1 MVNRSIIDGTLWTE
15 VGAYL
20 WEAKPQAP
28 AVTNPQ
34 APVQQQNTLPI
45 AQAKATSTIKKSNV
59 QSNNITG
66 WVSNIPS
73 ITPQAP
79 IVQQPLD
86 TTDTSWKVNLKD
98 NKWWLQQRAE
108 KTGVVKDW
116 QILDQTGLSN
126 QAIARAWVLMKSKAD
141 AWEKIDEAVLQDIF
155 DKQLKNVGIKAGTPQ
170 FAEAQKQMMSQFAA
184 QQQKLGH
191 ATIQD
196 AFNSINSKYNDLS
209 KLKLQSTDDIM
220 NKFSSLTAEQKNYL
234 EQNNPNYALAK
245 AKVDAKAKADQ
256 INNTINKKAVSTKEQ
271 IKEENSQFAKWD
283 TLAELESQ
291 EMRDLFWEISQYDDE
306 IVTIQDEIDPKKL
319 EKRIASQFPTS
330 LTSWALRALAD
341 NEFNVKSEKLDKLMK
356 LRELAK
362 DTYETRRAEI
372 IQNDKL
378 IKERDNTV
386 MQSLLDNGWMGLMA
400 TSQKDIDQMVESG
413 QLSKAGATLIKKQ
426 QQGMMSNTMQTLW
439 FVTPQMQKSID
450 SMLARWMWPWQI
462 MQSLINSWTYR
473 PPMKQDWNTTKMDD
487 WSLLM
492 YDQSTWETKMIR
504 WQQGINDLWW
514 WGSVEPVDPDKL
526 LECIS
531 KAQEIGDTTSSNLNC
546 ATFLNK
552 VGITPVWTTIQEKI
566 KRITPW
572 AWPVPWSVMV
582 LSGMSQPT
590 YWHVA
595 LVERVNPDGTIQ
607 IREANYNGKW
617 GIRSTIV
624 DPRNPWASRG
634 VAAKIEWYQ
643 VPWWVKQW
651 WQQMSNIDDVYNILT
666 TSWQWDKMAEKNA
679 KILSQK
685 YTTEQIKQMYPDA
698 ITQKILIDKKDSIW
712 NISEKYN
719 TSKNRLKWVQS
730 VLNNPNASGKDIEF
744 ALKSFVSSID
754 NTAAMAWEVEQAK
767 SAGISYYDS
776 INNWAKKAATGWV
789 SNKTKKDIINTVNN
803 FYKWIERWYMDYVD
817 SEIWA
822 ITNSYWAVQW
832 DKFKVYQPRLKWRQ
846 MLDQWVDNMNQNI
859 QQSTTG
865 TRRSR
870 TTY

>member
-28 AVTNPQ
+28 TVTNPQ
-34 APVQQQNTLPI
+34 APIQQQNTPPI

-59 QSNNITG
+59 QSNNTIG
-66 WVSNIPS
+66 SVNNIPS

-108 KTGVVKDW
+108 ETGVVKDW
-116 QILDQTGLSN
+116 QVLDQTGLSN

-155 DKQLKNVGIKAGTPQ
+155 DRQLKNVGIKAGTPQ
-170 FAEAQKQMMSQFAA
+170 FAEAQKQMMSQFAS

-209 KLKLQSTDDIM
+209 KLKLQSTNDIM
-220 NKFSSLTAEQKNYL
+220 NQFSSLTAEQKNYL

-256 INNTINKKAVSTKEQ
+256 INNTINKTAVSTKEQ
-271 IKEENSQFAKWD
+271 IKEENAQFAKWD

-386 MQSLLDNGWMGLMA
+386 MESLLDNGWMGLMA

-413 QLSKAGATLIKKQ
+413 QISKAGAILIKKQ
-426 QQGMMSNTMQTLW
+426 QQGMTDKTIMSMWKLTPEVQKKVSSLMSQWVPVSSIMRNLIETGQYSPTTDSSYTIEKVGENSYAKFNKATGDYEIISWADMYNSVNAGTNIQPNNPDSLSKAIAFASTCNLNAKKQCGKWVNDIYRAVWIPAPFGNTLQSKLDAINSQAPVAW
-439 FVTPQMQKSID
+439 WSIV
-450 SMLARWMWPWQI
+450 
-462 MQSLINSWTYR
+462 MQSPTKPENWHVMFIESVNQDGSINALE
-473 PPMKQDWNTTKMDD
+473 WNYD
-487 WSLLM
+487 WSERARR
-492 YDQSTWETKMIR
+492 T
-504 WQQGINDLWW
+504 
-514 WGSVEPVDPDKL
+514 VV
-526 LECIS
+526 
-531 KAQEIGDTTSSNLNC
+531 KANNP
-546 ATFLNK
+546 A
-552 VGITPVWTTIQEKI
+552 I
-566 KRITPW
+566 K
-572 AWPVPWSVMV
+572 
-582 LSGMSQPT
+582 
-590 YWHVA
+590 
-595 LVERVNPDGTIQ
+595 
-607 IREANYNGKW
+607 
-617 GIRSTIV
+617 
-624 DPRNPWASRG
+624 
-634 VAAKIEWYQ
+634 WYY

-651 WQQMSNIDDVYNILT
+651 WQSNIQWLSPLALDAYKTKSFTGTEKQRSAIVEELSARWLLEDWSWNSAYYKVKPTEKTDIEKIKNWKIQRDRFMSIYNSLTEDEKDWFAWWRDSKKWSAQEKLWSWNSKYIEMNRILWT
-666 TSWQWDKMAEKNA
+666 ELSNYMRQISWATVADQEVERLKDQIPNRWQWNKKFKETVKSYNDAMEDTKYSIENVYW
-679 KILSQK
+679 LSW
-685 YTTEQIKQMYPDA
+685 DR
-698 ITQKILIDKKDSIW
+698 W
-712 NISEKYN
+712 
-719 TSKNRLKWVQS
+719 
-730 VLNNPNASGKDIEF
+730 SGKNNNQ
-744 ALKSFVSSID
+744 S
-754 NTAAMAWEVEQAK
+754 NQTQPEV
-767 SAGISYYDS
+767 
-776 INNWAKKAATGWV
+776 
-789 SNKTKKDIINTVNN
+789 
-803 FYKWIERWYMDYVD
+803 F
-817 SEIWA
+817 
-822 ITNSYWAVQW
+822 
-832 DKFKVYQPRLKWRQ
+832 
-846 MLDQWVDNMNQNI
+846 
-859 QQSTTG
+859 QSTL
-865 TRRSR
+865 R
-870 TTY
+870 Y

>member
-66 WVSNIPS
+66 WVKNIPS

-319 EKRIASQFPTS
+319 EKRIAAQFPTS

-378 IKERDNTV
+378 IKDRDDTV
-386 MQSLLDNGWMGLMA
+386 MQSLLDNWGMWLMA
-400 TSQKDIDQMVESG
+400 TSQKDIDQMVENG

-426 QQGMMSNTMQTLW
+426 QQGMTDKTIMSMWKLTPEVQKKVSSLMSQWVPISSIMRNLIETGQYSPTTDSSYTIEKVWENSYAKFNKATGDYEIISWSDMYSSVNSGSSLQPNNPDSLSKALAFASTCDLNTKKQCGKWVNDIYRAVWLPAP
-439 FVTPQMQKSID
+439 FGN
-450 SMLARWMWPWQI
+450 SMESKLNAINSSQPVAWWAI
-462 MQSLINSWTYR
+462 VMQS
-473 PPMKQDWNTTKMDD
+473 PTKP
-487 WSLLM
+487 
-492 YDQSTWETKMIR
+492 E
-504 WQQGINDLWW
+504 
-514 WGSVEPVDPDKL
+514 
-526 LECIS
+526 
-531 KAQEIGDTTSSNLNC
+531 
-546 ATFLNK
+546 
-552 VGITPVWTTIQEKI
+552 
-566 KRITPW
+566 
-572 AWPVPWSVMV
+572 
-582 LSGMSQPT
+582 
-590 YWHVA
+590 YWHVMFI
-595 LVERVNPDGTIQ
+595 ESVNPDWTLNAL
-607 IREANYNGKW
+607 EWNYDGKENA
-617 GIRSTIV
+617 RRTV
-624 DPRNPWASRG
+624 VNPNNPSI
-634 VAAKIEWYQ
+634 KWYYI
-643 VPWWVKQW
+643 PWWVKQW
-651 WQQMSNIDDVYNILT
+651 WQSNIQWLSPLALDAYKTKSFTGTEKQRSAIVEELSARWLLEDWSWNSAYYKVKPTEKTDIEKIKNWKIQRDRFMSIYNSLTEDEKDWFAWWRDSKKWSAQEKLWSWNSKYIEMNRILWT
-666 TSWQWDKMAEKNA
+666 ELSNYMRQISWATVAEQEVERLKDQIPNRWQWNKKFKETVKSYNDAMEDTKYSIENVYW
-679 KILSQK
+679 LSW
-685 YTTEQIKQMYPDA
+685 DR
-698 ITQKILIDKKDSIW
+698 W
-712 NISEKYN
+712 
-719 TSKNRLKWVQS
+719 
-730 VLNNPNASGKDIEF
+730 SGKNNNQ
-744 ALKSFVSSID
+744 S
-754 NTAAMAWEVEQAK
+754 NQTQPEV
-767 SAGISYYDS
+767 
-776 INNWAKKAATGWV
+776 
-789 SNKTKKDIINTVNN
+789 
-803 FYKWIERWYMDYVD
+803 F
-817 SEIWA
+817 
-822 ITNSYWAVQW
+822 
-832 DKFKVYQPRLKWRQ
+832 
-846 MLDQWVDNMNQNI
+846 
-859 QQSTTG
+859 QSTL
-865 TRRSR
+865 R
-870 TTY
+870 Y

>member
-66 WVSNIPS
+66 WVNNIPS

-79 IVQQPLD
+79 ILQQPLD

-155 DKQLKNVGIKAGTPQ
+155 DRQLKNVGIKAGTPQ

-256 INNTINKKAVSTKEQ
+256 INNTINKTAVSTKEQ

-651 WQQMSNIDDVYNILT
+651 WQSNIQWLSQLALDAYKTKSFTGTEKQRSAIVEELSARWLLEDWSWNSAYYKIKPTEKTDIEKIKNWKIQRDRFMSIYNSLTEDEKDWFAWWRDSKKGSTQEKLWSWNPKYIEMNRILWT
-666 TSWQWDKMAEKNA
+666 ELSNYMKQISWATVADQEVERLKDQIPNRWQWNKKFKETVKSYNDAMEDTKYSIEKVYW
-679 KILSQK
+679 LSW
-685 YTTEQIKQMYPDA
+685 DR
-698 ITQKILIDKKDSIW
+698 W
-712 NISEKYN
+712 
-719 TSKNRLKWVQS
+719 
-730 VLNNPNASGKDIEF
+730 SGKNNNQYNQ
-744 ALKSFVSSID
+744 AQP
-754 NTAAMAWEVEQAK
+754 EV
-767 SAGISYYDS
+767 
-776 INNWAKKAATGWV
+776 
-789 SNKTKKDIINTVNN
+789 
-803 FYKWIERWYMDYVD
+803 F
-817 SEIWA
+817 
-822 ITNSYWAVQW
+822 
-832 DKFKVYQPRLKWRQ
+832 
-846 MLDQWVDNMNQNI
+846 
-859 QQSTTG
+859 QSTL
-865 TRRSR
+865 R
-870 TTY
+870 Y

>member
-155 DKQLKNVGIKAGTPQ
+155 DRQLKNVGIKAGTPQ

-209 KLKLQSTDDIM
+209 KLKLQYTDDIM

-256 INNTINKKAVSTKEQ
+256 INNTINKTAVSTKEQ

-504 WQQGINDLWW
+504 WQQGINELWW

-572 AWPVPWSVMV
+572 AWPIPWSVMV

-651 WQQMSNIDDVYNILT
+651 WQSNIQWLSQLALDAYKTKSFTGTEKQRSAIVEELSARWLLEDWSWNSAYYKIKPTEKTDIEKIKNWKIQRDRFMSIYNSLTEDEKDWFAWWRDSKKGSTQEKLWSWNPKYIEMNRILWT
-666 TSWQWDKMAEKNA
+666 ELSNYMKQISWATVADQEVERLKDQIPNRWQWNKKFKETVKSYNDAMEDTKYSIEKVYW
-679 KILSQK
+679 LSW
-685 YTTEQIKQMYPDA
+685 DR
-698 ITQKILIDKKDSIW
+698 W
-712 NISEKYN
+712 
-719 TSKNRLKWVQS
+719 
-730 VLNNPNASGKDIEF
+730 SGKNNNQYNQ
-744 ALKSFVSSID
+744 AQP
-754 NTAAMAWEVEQAK
+754 EV
-767 SAGISYYDS
+767 
-776 INNWAKKAATGWV
+776 
-789 SNKTKKDIINTVNN
+789 
-803 FYKWIERWYMDYVD
+803 F
-817 SEIWA
+817 
-822 ITNSYWAVQW
+822 
-832 DKFKVYQPRLKWRQ
+832 
-846 MLDQWVDNMNQNI
+846 
-859 QQSTTG
+859 QSTL
-865 TRRSR
+865 R
-870 TTY
+870 Y

>member
-28 AVTNPQ
+28 VVTNPQ
-34 APVQQQNTLPI
+34 VPVQQQNTPPI

-59 QSNNITG
+59 QSNNTIG
-66 WVSNIPS
+66 SVNNIPS

-116 QILDQTGLSN
+116 QVLDQTGLSN

-155 DKQLKNVGIKAGTPQ
+155 DRQLKNVGIKAGTPQ
-170 FAEAQKQMMSQFAA
+170 FAEAQKQMMSQFAS

-209 KLKLQSTDDIM
+209 KLKLQSTNDIM
-220 NKFSSLTAEQKNYL
+220 NQFSSLTAEQKNYL

-256 INNTINKKAVSTKEQ
+256 INNTINKTAVSTKEQ
-271 IKEENSQFAKWD
+271 IKEENAQFAKWD

-386 MQSLLDNGWMGLMA
+386 MESLLDNGWMGLMA

-426 QQGMMSNTMQTLW
+426 QQGMTDKTIMSMWKLTPEVQKKVSSLMSQWVPVSSIMRNLIETGQYSPTTDSSYTIEKVGENSYAKFNKATGDYEIISWSDMYNSVNAGTNIQPNNPDSLSKAIAFASTCDLNTKKQCGKWVNDIYRAVWMPAPFGNTLQSKLDAINSQAPVAW
-439 FVTPQMQKSID
+439 WSIV
-450 SMLARWMWPWQI
+450 
-462 MQSLINSWTYR
+462 MQSPTKPENWHVMFVESVNQDGSINALE
-473 PPMKQDWNTTKMDD
+473 WNYD
-487 WSLLM
+487 WSERARR
-492 YDQSTWETKMIR
+492 T
-504 WQQGINDLWW
+504 
-514 WGSVEPVDPDKL
+514 VV
-526 LECIS
+526 
-531 KAQEIGDTTSSNLNC
+531 KANNP
-546 ATFLNK
+546 A
-552 VGITPVWTTIQEKI
+552 I
-566 KRITPW
+566 K
-572 AWPVPWSVMV
+572 
-582 LSGMSQPT
+582 
-590 YWHVA
+590 
-595 LVERVNPDGTIQ
+595 
-607 IREANYNGKW
+607 
-617 GIRSTIV
+617 
-624 DPRNPWASRG
+624 
-634 VAAKIEWYQ
+634 WYY

-651 WQQMSNIDDVYNILT
+651 WQQMSNIDDAYNILT

-679 KILSQK
+679 QILSQR
-685 YTTEQIKQMYPDA
+685 YTTEQIKQMYPDSM
-698 ITQKILIDKKDSIW
+698 TQKILIDKKDSIW

-744 ALKSFVSSID
+744 ALKSFVASID

-767 SAGISYYDS
+767 TAGISYYDS

-817 SEIWA
+817 GEVWA

-846 MLDQWVDNMNQNI
+846 MLEQWVDNMNQST
-859 QQSTTG
+859 QSTTG

>member
-1 MVNRSIIDGTLWTE
+1 MVNRSIIEGTLWTE

-28 AVTNPQ
+28 VTTNAQ
-34 APVQQQNTLPI
+34 AQVQQQNTPPI

-59 QSNNITG
+59 QTNNTTA
-66 WVSNIPS
+66 WVKSIPS

-79 IVQQPLD
+79 IVQPLD

-98 NKWWLQQRAE
+98 NKWGFQQRAE
-108 KTGVVKDW
+108 KTWVVKDW
-116 QILDQTGLSN
+116 QVLDQTGLSN

-170 FAEAQKQMMSQFAA
+170 FAEAQKQMMSQFAS

-191 ATIQD
+191 STIQD

-220 NKFSSLTAEQKNYL
+220 NQFSSLTAEQKNYL

-245 AKVDAKAKADQ
+245 AKIDAQAKATQ
-256 INNTINKKAVSTKEQ
+256 INNTINKTAVSTKEQ

-319 EKRIASQFPTS
+319 EKRIAAQFPTS

-378 IKERDNTV
+378 IKDRDDTV
-386 MQSLLDNGWMGLMA
+386 MQSLLDNWGMWLMA

-426 QQGMMSNTMQTLW
+426 QQGMTDKTIMSMWKLTPEVQKKVSSLMSQWVPISSIMRNLIETGQYSPTTDSSYTIEKVWENSYAKFNKATGDYEIISWSDMYSSVNSGSSLQPNNPDSLSKALAFASTCDLNTKKQCGKWVNDIYRAVWLPAP
-439 FVTPQMQKSID
+439 FGN
-450 SMLARWMWPWQI
+450 SMESKLNAINSSQPVAWWAI
-462 MQSLINSWTYR
+462 VMQS
-473 PPMKQDWNTTKMDD
+473 PTKP
-487 WSLLM
+487 
-492 YDQSTWETKMIR
+492 E
-504 WQQGINDLWW
+504 
-514 WGSVEPVDPDKL
+514 
-526 LECIS
+526 
-531 KAQEIGDTTSSNLNC
+531 
-546 ATFLNK
+546 
-552 VGITPVWTTIQEKI
+552 
-566 KRITPW
+566 
-572 AWPVPWSVMV
+572 
-582 LSGMSQPT
+582 
-590 YWHVA
+590 YWHVMFI
-595 LVERVNPDGTIQ
+595 ESVNPDWTLNAL
-607 IREANYNGKW
+607 EWNYDGKENA
-617 GIRSTIV
+617 RRTV
-624 DPRNPWASRG
+624 VNPNNPSI
-634 VAAKIEWYQ
+634 KWYYI
-643 VPWWVKQW
+643 PWWVKQW

-744 ALKSFVSSID
+744 ALKSFVASID

-767 SAGISYYDS
+767 NAGISYYDS
-776 INNWAKKAATGWV
+776 INNRAKKAATGWV
-789 SNKTKKDIINTVNN
+789 SNKTKKDLINTVNN
-803 FYKWIERWYMDYVD
+803 FYKWIERWYMDYID
-817 SEIWA
+817 GEIWS
-822 ITNSYWAVQW
+822 ITNTYWAVQW
-832 DKFKVYQPRLKWRQ
+832 DKFKVYQPRSKWRALLQ
-846 MLDQWVDNMNQNI
+846 QWVSNMNQNT
-859 QQSTTG
+859 QQATTG

>member
-34 APVQQQNTLPI
+34 APVQQQNTPPI

-66 WVSNIPS
+66 WVNNIPS

-98 NKWWLQQRAE
+98 NKWWIQQRAE

-170 FAEAQKQMMSQFAA
+170 FVEAQKQMMSQFAA

-220 NKFSSLTAEQKNYL
+220 NQFSSLTAEQKNYL

-256 INNTINKKAVSTKEQ
+256 INNTINKTAVSTKEQ

-651 WQQMSNIDDVYNILT
+651 WQSNIQWLSQLALDAYKTKSFTGTEKQRSAIVEELSARWLLEDWSWNSAYYKIKPTEKTDIEKIKNWKIQRDRFMSIYNSLTEDEKDWFAWWRDSKKGSTQEKLWSWNPKYIEMNRILWT
-666 TSWQWDKMAEKNA
+666 ELSNYMKQISWATVADQEVERLKDQIPNRWQWNKKFKETVKSYNDAMEDTKYSIEKVYW
-679 KILSQK
+679 LSW
-685 YTTEQIKQMYPDA
+685 DR
-698 ITQKILIDKKDSIW
+698 W
-712 NISEKYN
+712 
-719 TSKNRLKWVQS
+719 
-730 VLNNPNASGKDIEF
+730 SGK
-744 ALKSFVSSID
+744 
-754 NTAAMAWEVEQAK
+754 NNNQYNQTQPEV
-767 SAGISYYDS
+767 
-776 INNWAKKAATGWV
+776 
-789 SNKTKKDIINTVNN
+789 
-803 FYKWIERWYMDYVD
+803 F
-817 SEIWA
+817 
-822 ITNSYWAVQW
+822 
-832 DKFKVYQPRLKWRQ
+832 
-846 MLDQWVDNMNQNI
+846 
-859 QQSTTG
+859 QSTL
-865 TRRSR
+865 R
-870 TTY
+870 Y

>member
-66 WVSNIPS
+66 WVNNIPS

-79 IVQQPLD
+79 ILQQPLD

-245 AKVDAKAKADQ
+245 AKVDAKAKADK
-256 INNTINKKAVSTKEQ
+256 INNTINKTAVSTKEQ

-504 WQQGINDLWW
+504 WQQGINELWW

-651 WQQMSNIDDVYNILT
+651 WQSNIQWLSQLALDAYKTKSFTGTEKQRSAIVEELSARWLLEDWSWNSAYYKIKPTEKTDIEKIKNWKIQRDRFMSIYNSLTEDEKDWFAWWRDSKKGSTQEKLWSWNPKYIEMNRILWT
-666 TSWQWDKMAEKNA
+666 ELSNYMKQISWATVADQEVERLKDQIPNRWQWNKKFKETVKSYNDAMEDTKYSIEKVYW
-679 KILSQK
+679 LSW
-685 YTTEQIKQMYPDA
+685 DR
-698 ITQKILIDKKDSIW
+698 W
-712 NISEKYN
+712 
-719 TSKNRLKWVQS
+719 
-730 VLNNPNASGKDIEF
+730 SGKNNNQYNQ
-744 ALKSFVSSID
+744 AQP
-754 NTAAMAWEVEQAK
+754 EV
-767 SAGISYYDS
+767 
-776 INNWAKKAATGWV
+776 
-789 SNKTKKDIINTVNN
+789 
-803 FYKWIERWYMDYVD
+803 F
-817 SEIWA
+817 
-822 ITNSYWAVQW
+822 
-832 DKFKVYQPRLKWRQ
+832 
-846 MLDQWVDNMNQNI
+846 
-859 QQSTTG
+859 QSTL
-865 TRRSR
+865 R
-870 TTY
+870 Y